1 MRFSFSKDLRVDEHL
16 RKELSKP
23 FGRIM
28 NTKQFVQKISRHE
41 TIYAIGDV
49 TVSELLK
56 NGYVPKVGIFDYR
69 TERSAV
75 YFPIIRDIYKKPVRV
90 KNSRGAISHAL
101 WNSIKKASKSKK
113 GTGIRVSGEE
123 DLASLVCLYF
133 ARDGN
138 LIVYGMRN
146 SGVAVI
152 RANKKIRSYVI
163 KVLERMAKIKEVY

>member
-1 MRFSFSKDLRVDEHL
+1 MRFNFSKELRVDERL
-16 RKELSKP
+16 RRELSKP

-28 NTKQFVQKISRHE
+28 NTKQFVKKISRHE

-75 YFPIIRDIYKKPVRV
+75 YFPIIKEVYKKPIRV
-90 KNSRGAISHAL
+90 KNNRGTISHAL
-101 WNSIKKASKSKK
+101 WNSIRKASKSKK
-113 GTGIRVSGEE
+113 GTGIRVGGEE
-123 DLASLVCLYF
+123 DLASLACLYF
-133 ARDGN
+133 AKDGN
-138 LIVYGMRN
+138 LVVYGMRG

-152 RANKKIRSYVI
+152 RANKKIRCYII